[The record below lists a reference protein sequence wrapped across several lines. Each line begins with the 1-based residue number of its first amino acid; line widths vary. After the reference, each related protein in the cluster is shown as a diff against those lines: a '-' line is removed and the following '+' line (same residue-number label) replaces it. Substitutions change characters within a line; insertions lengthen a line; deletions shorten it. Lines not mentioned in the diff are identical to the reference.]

1 MYVHELSY
9 PITKIKGIGKVTASD
24 FAALGVEKASDLIT
38 LFPRSYD
45 DRSVMRSLNDISE
58 EGGTINTA
66 VTITEHS
73 HYFDSKKNRVLKLS
87 AKDLNSGRTLYIH
100 CFGRSFMENAYPVG
114 SSWFINA
121 NVTRMKG
128 SFSTSSFTLGSEEVV
143 GVGKILPIYPLS
155 GSLTQ
160 RTVRKAVDSILGVK
174 YIKFDDELP
183 SSIIEKHHLMHTDEA
198 IRQMHHPRN
207 IASLEM
213 ARKTIAYSELFYLEL
228 SLLRKS
234 RKEGGKIRKS
244 TVSTLEKQLLAKLP
258 FKLTEDQ
265 EKCLDE
271 IRCDLDR
278 GGMNRLL
285 QGDVGS
291 GKTLVAWLSALHVIA
306 KGGQTAFMAP
316 TELLARQH
324 AEGAAELLSGT
335 GVNVA
340 FLTGDIKKKERGYL
354 LDALKRGDI
363 DLVIGTHALF
373 SKDVAFRNLQY
384 VIIDEQHRF
393 GVEQRDALSE
403 KGKKASILMMS
414 ATPIPRTLALTVYG
428 SMDIS
433 TIYTKPQGRKPVI
446 THIVDEKNRERMYQ
460 AIGVEFQRGHQA
472 YFVYP
477 RIDDEGDSDLK
488 DVTTMYSFLR
498 TKYPDVPS
506 RLIHSRLSEEEKI
519 EILDE
524 FRERKIMY
532 LVSTS
537 VVEVGIDIPDATCMV
552 IEHAE
557 RFGLAAL
564 HQLRGRVGRS
574 SLQSYCFLVYYG
586 KLTEEAVARLKVMR
600 QTNDGFQIAET
611 DLKIRGPGEFT
622 GSRQSGFLRLKVA
635 SLVNDVELMAQAR
648 EDAAGLLASDPGL
661 ISEENSMLRI
671 IGDTQVAVS

>member
-160 RTVRKAVDSILGVK
+160 RAVRKAVDSILGVK

-183 SSIIEKHHLMHTDEA
+183 PSIIQKHHLMHTDEA
-198 IRQMHHPRN
+198 IRQMHHPRD

-234 RKEGGKIRKS
+234 RKEGGKVRKS

-324 AEGAAELLSGT
+324 AEGAAELLLSHKDNPEVEIDKVSTPGGIT
-335 GVNVA
+335 
-340 FLTGDIKKKERGYL
+340 IKGLNCMERYGFST
-354 LDALKRGDI
+354 A
-363 DLVIGTHALF
+363 VIEGL
-373 SKDVAFRNLQY
+373 
-384 VIIDEQHRF
+384 
-393 GVEQRDALSE
+393 
-403 KGKKASILMMS
+403 KAS
-414 ATPIPRTLALTVYG
+414 
-428 SMDIS
+428 
-433 TIYTKPQGRKPVI
+433 K
-446 THIVDEKNRERMYQ
+446 
-460 AIGVEFQRGHQA
+460 
-472 YFVYP
+472 
-477 RIDDEGDSDLK
+477 
-488 DVTTMYSFLR
+488 
-498 TKYPDVPS
+498 
-506 RLIHSRLSEEEKI
+506 
-519 EILDE
+519 
-524 FRERKIMY
+524 
-532 LVSTS
+532 
-537 VVEVGIDIPDATCMV
+537 
-552 IEHAE
+552 
-557 RFGLAAL
+557 
-564 HQLRGRVGRS
+564 
-574 SLQSYCFLVYYG
+574 
-586 KLTEEAVARLKVMR
+586 
-600 QTNDGFQIAET
+600 
-611 DLKIRGPGEFT
+611 
-622 GSRQSGFLRLKVA
+622 
-635 SLVNDVELMAQAR
+635 
-648 EDAAGLLASDPGL
+648 
-661 ISEENSMLRI
+661 
-671 IGDTQVAVS
+671 